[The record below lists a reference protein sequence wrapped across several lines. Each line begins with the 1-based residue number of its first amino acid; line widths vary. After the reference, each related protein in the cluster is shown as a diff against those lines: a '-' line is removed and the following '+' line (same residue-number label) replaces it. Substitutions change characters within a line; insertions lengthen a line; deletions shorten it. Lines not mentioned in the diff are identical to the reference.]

1 MNKLRSRV
9 AGLVLA
15 VTAPAAILLPMGL
28 AQAAPASTA
37 STTTKQIAV
46 STLNQDLRVT
56 LTAIRGPNDG
66 GAPAATVKIT
76 AYQQSAGEWK
86 LIGRHT
92 VGQRNAWFWNVL
104 TGPGAICRFST
115 SNVPPDPMRV
125 RLLVS
130 PSIGCSATYKFH
142 LANGALAAG

>member
-1 MNKLRSRV
+1 MSKLRYRV

-28 AQAAPASTA
+28 ANASPASTA
-37 STTTKQIAV
+37 SPATKQIAV

-66 GAPAATVKIT
+66 GAPAATVRIA

-92 VGQRNAWFWNVL
+92 VGQRNAWFWNVV
-104 TGPGAICRFST
+104 TGPGAICGFST
-115 SNVPPDPMRV
+115 SNVPPERMRV

-130 PSIGCSATYKFH
+130 PSIGCSATYKFRV
-142 LANGALAAG
+142 ANGALVAG

>member
-1 MNKLRSRV
+1 VLCDLV
-9 AGLVLA
+9 PGGVPEEITAGHAAKILGQITPA
-15 VTAPAAILLPMGL
+15 APAAE
-28 AQAAPASTA
+28 ARCEVA
-37 STTTKQIAV
+37 
-46 STLNQDLRVT
+46 
-56 LTAIRGPNDG
+56 
-66 GAPAATVKIT
+66 APAATVKIA
-76 AYQQSAGEWK
+76 AYQQSAGQWK

-115 SNVPPDPMRV
+115 SNLPPDRMRV

-142 LANGALAAG
+142 IANGALAAR